1 MLRIGITGGIGSG
14 KSIAGRLFQALGVPV
29 YDADTRARWV
39 MEHDATLRE
48 ELRAAF
54 GTETFDAAGRLN
66 RPALAGTVF
75 NSPAR
80 LAQLNALVHP
90 HVGTDFARWALA
102 QQRAGHAYVL
112 KEAALLFEAGSY
124 RQLDRVIT
132 VFAPLAVRTARVLR
146 RDPQRSAADV
156 AAIMA
161 KQLSEEEKA
170 RRADYVLVNDDA
182 RPLLPQVL
190 AMHAGFL
197 ALGRQPGQRERLPL
211 AGQPSSGRSN
221 GGS

>member
-14 KSIAGRLFQALGVPV
+14 KSIASRLFQALGVPV

-39 MEHDATLRE
+39 MENDHVLRE

-54 GTETFDAAGRLN
+54 GAGTYDAAGRLN
-66 RPALAGTVF
+66 RPALAATVF

-80 LAQLNALVHP
+80 LAQLNGLVHP
-90 HVGTDFARWALA
+90 HVGTDFERWAAA
-102 QQRAGHAYVL
+102 QQQAGHAYVL

-124 RQLDRVIT
+124 KQLDYLIT

-161 KQLSEEEKA
+161 KQLSEEEKM
-170 RRADYVLVNDDA
+170 RRANYVLFNDDV
-182 RPLLPQVL
+182 RPLIPQVL
-190 AMHAGFL
+190 ALHERFL
-197 ALGRQPGQRERLPL
+197 LGR
-211 AGQPSSGRSN
+211 
-221 GGS
+221 

>member
-14 KSIAGRLFQALGVPV
+14 KSIASRLFHALGVPV

-39 MEHDATLRE
+39 MENDNTLRS
-48 ELRAAF
+48 ELLAAF
-54 GTETFDAAGRLN
+54 GPDTYNAAGQLN

-75 NSPAR
+75 NNPAR
-80 LAQLNALVHP
+80 LAQLNGLVHP
-90 HVGTDFARWALA
+90 HVGTDFERWATA
-102 QQRAGHAYVL
+102 QQQAGHAYVL

-124 RQLDRVIT
+124 KQLDRIIT

-161 KQLSEEEKA
+161 KQLSEEEKMQ
-170 RRADYVLVNDDA
+170 RADYVLVNDDA
-182 RPLLPQVL
+182 QPLLPQVL
-190 AMHAGFL
+190 ALHQQFTTGF
-197 ALGRQPGQRERLPL
+197 
-211 AGQPSSGRSN
+211 
-221 GGS
+221 